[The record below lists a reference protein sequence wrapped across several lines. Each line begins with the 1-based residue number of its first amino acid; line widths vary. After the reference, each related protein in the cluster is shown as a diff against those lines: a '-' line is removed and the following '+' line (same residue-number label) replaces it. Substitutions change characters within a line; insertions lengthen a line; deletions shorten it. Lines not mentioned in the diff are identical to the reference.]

1 MSTRSS
7 LSAPN
12 SGSAAKQS
20 RYGWGG
26 GSKLQGIA
34 RGVSTSYSVVNA
46 VRTNAIGS
54 ARNRQTVFSTNML
67 GGVGAGKSQ
76 FNSGMT
82 YAKPDGAR
90 RFAPY
95 FFWDFPQRR

>member
-34 RGVSTSYSVVNA
+34 RLVSQHHSVVNT
-46 VRTNAIGS
+46 VYTNAIGD
-54 ARNRQTVFSTNML
+54 ARRRQTVFSMNML
-67 GGVGAGKSQ
+67 GGVGAGKSP
-76 FNSGMT
+76 FNSAST
-82 YAKPDGAR
+82 YAKPDGVR

-95 FFWDFPQRR
+95 FFWDYPQRR